1 MSVRVVVA
9 RLGDCGYVMV
19 VKLVVVSLVVC
30 EVKQV
35 KLVCLE
41 QGFFRRR
48 KHRDTC
54 RAKKS
59 EAIQAPKFAV
69 TPRLV

>member
-1 MSVRVVVA
+1 MSWLCSLWAFALTVSEVRQ
-9 RLGDCGYVMV
+9 G
-19 VKLVVVSLVVC
+19 KLVYL
-30 EVKQV
+30 K
-35 KLVCLE
+35 

-48 KHRDTC
+48 KHRDTY

>member
-1 MSVRVVVA
+1 MSWLCSLWAFALIVSEVRQ
-9 RLGDCGYVMV
+9 G
-19 VKLVVVSLVVC
+19 KLVY
-30 EVKQV
+30 
-35 KLVCLE
+35 LE
-41 QGFFRRR
+41 QGFFKRR
-48 KHRDTC
+48 KHTC